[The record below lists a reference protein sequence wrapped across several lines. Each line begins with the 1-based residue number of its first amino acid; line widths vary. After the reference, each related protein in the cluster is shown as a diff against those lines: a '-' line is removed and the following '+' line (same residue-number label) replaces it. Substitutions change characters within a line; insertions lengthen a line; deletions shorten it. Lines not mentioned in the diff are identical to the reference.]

1 VGYLIG
7 NETAALNAT
16 YLITYILSLPRE
28 ALKGDI
34 FAISIS
40 LILLYFV
47 IFFIQKI
54 STLLFFIFKKIILLI
69 IVSLAYYE
77 FLRTFIDRIYIEGI
91 TNNTIFFGA
100 LGSVIGIFAFT
111 IAVHVAF
118 HSIKKTNKPVEGE
131 IWSESIPPG
140 MGSIQEAKQNI
151 QNIEPSPEEQSKESL
166 GIKDRIYQQFS
177 LQGTLQGIT
186 SDKRIGAVIAYIIIA
201 EFGVFSSKTIS
212 APSIQTGLVF
222 FIAFLIASLIFI
234 RFTYQDYS
242 RGLRHLAA
250 ALMAGGIL
258 SIILGAFWGNIP
270 IEQLLSLQYFTTDA
284 LVALVTALALSLF
297 MGSLH

>member
-1 VGYLIG
+1 MGYLIG
-7 NETAALNAT
+7 NNTAALNAT
-16 YLITYILSLPRE
+16 YLITYLSSLPRE
-28 ALKGDI
+28 ALKGDV
-34 FAISIS
+34 FAISLS
-40 LILLYFV
+40 LIILYLL

-54 STLLFFIFKKIILLI
+54 STLLFIVLKKIILLV

-77 FLRTFIDRIYIEGI
+77 FLRTFIDRICAEGI
-91 TNNTIFFGA
+91 TFDTIFFGI
-100 LGSVIGIFAFT
+100 LGSLIGIFAF
-111 IAVHVAF
+111 IVAVHVAF
-118 HSIKKTNKPVEGE
+118 HSIKKINKPVEDQVQQEHVSNEAG
-131 IWSESIPPG
+131 IISAPIPENHLTK
-140 MGSIQEAKQNI
+140 SL
-151 QNIEPSPEEQSKESL
+151 PEEQPRESP

-212 APSIQTGLVF
+212 APSVQTGLVF

-234 RFTYQDYS
+234 KFTYQDYY
-242 RGLRHLAA
+242 RGLRHLTA
-250 ALMAGGIL
+250 ALLAGAIL